1 MSSPTKPNIVVIWAP
16 DVEASQLGCYRRG
29 RSNTPNIDSLAREG
43 MLFNNSAL
51 EAGGAAAVEFM
62 SGQST
67 APGTLARAGVSPNVV
82 RRDAT
87 LAVLLRARGYA
98 TGQFGGM
105 RPDVLEDCL
114 VCLDGFDEI
123 AGWPRPARAAGEA
136 HRSGASAPSAR
147 AELPWWA
154 RFGHRSEA
162 AASFPGDGS
171 ELSDEEIVAL
181 ALRFMRRQHALGTPF
196 FAWIRATHTH
206 SVARRGA
213 GTLSSRAGRLAAH
226 DRNVGDVLE
235 QLDLLGLGDDTFV
248 IYSAAD
254 ASGTGVVDPTDVSE
268 VTAPSEQTPI
278 AVARDRP
285 LLVRWPGRIAAGS
298 TCNGLVHYRD
308 WLPTLLAVAGGSRSR
323 ERFGSASSALRAR
336 DACVL
341 GSNVLPFLVG
351 DAPARAPSGLAYFDD
366 DGGLLTF
373 RYDNWEVRR
382 CERPAPLPQRS
393 RPPRARRINPR
404 VVPRTG
410 GLPSPAPA
418 ARISAGGWASRRRL
432 SRGAHHRAGER

>member
-1 MSSPTKPNIVVIWAP
+1 MSSQTKPNIVVIWAP
-16 DVEASQLGCYRRG
+16 DIEASQLGCYSRG
-29 RSNTPNIDSLAREG
+29 RSCTPNIDGLAREG
-43 MLFNNSAL
+43 MLFFNSAL

-67 APGTLARAGVSPNVV
+67 APGTLARAGVAPNGR

-87 LAVLLRARGYA
+87 LAALLRARGYA
-98 TGQFGGM
+98 TGQFGGL

-114 VCLDGFDEI
+114 VCLDSFDEI
-123 AGWPRPARAAGEA
+123 VGWPRPTRAAAEVQAGA
-136 HRSGASAPSAR
+136 AGTPWARS
-147 AELPWWA
+147 ELPWWA
-154 RFGHRSEA
+154 RFGHRNEV
-162 AASFPGDGS
+162 AASAPSDGS

-181 ALRFMRRQHALGTPF
+181 ALRFMRRQHAQGTPF

-206 SVARRGA
+206 SVARRAA
-213 GTLSSRAGRLAAH
+213 GTRSSRASRVAAH

-235 QLDLLGLGDDTFV
+235 QLELLGLADDTFV
-248 IYSAAD
+248 IYSGEEVSPADPADDAEPVSSSEPEAAL
-254 ASGTGVVDPTDVSE
+254 
-268 VTAPSEQTPI
+268 
-278 AVARDRP
+278 AVARCRP

-298 TCNGLVHYRD
+298 TCNGVVHCRD
-308 WLPTLLAVAGGSRSR
+308 WLPTLLAVAGGLRSLKR
-323 ERFGSASSALRAR
+323 LTSSASALRASE
-336 DACVL
+336 ASVL

-351 DAPARAPSGLAYFDD
+351 DAPARAPSGLTYFDD

-382 CERPAPLPQRS
+382 CERTTPLPQRS
-393 RPPRARRINPR
+393 PPPRSRRLTPR
-404 VVPRTG
+404 R

-418 ARISAGGWASRRRL
+418 ARGATRRRV